1 MKRFAV
7 ALALTCVLSGTAL
20 AGDIPSTGA
29 PVSMSQTSSVAA
41 TVVLTIISLIR
52 R

>member
-1 MKRFAV
+1 MKRFAI

-20 AGDIPSTGA
+20 AGDIPSTDAKSQA
-29 PVSMSQTSSVAA
+29 PSPTVVV
-41 TVVLTIISLIR
+41 VVLTIISLIR